1 MIYCKNSGSSKKI
14 TVVVH
19 ILQPAKLN
27 HLYFAVKLIKNNNN
41 KKILDTDH
49 LKKKSIINKNE
60 NMFSMNLNHDPKY

>member
-49 LKKKSIINKNE
+49 LKKNQLLIKMKIC
-60 NMFSMNLNHDPKY
+60 FQ